1 MRHAAT
7 VERYPREAA
16 QAQRGMRD
24 AALRGMKPAFLLA
37 FLALGPAL
45 ANLVPVAEPVVEA
58 ATVAAI
64 TDQTQHPAAVA
75 STVSEAER
83 AWLCGR

>member
-7 VERYPREAA
+7 RRAHPREMA

-24 AALRGMKPAFLLA
+24 AARLGMKPVFLLA

-58 ATVAAI
+58 ATTDAI
-64 TDQTQHPAAVA
+64 TGRTQHPAAA
-75 STVSEAER
+75 TVPQAER

>member
-1 MRHAAT
+1 
-7 VERYPREAA
+7 
-16 QAQRGMRD
+16 MRD
-24 AALRGMKPAFLLA
+24 AALRGMKPVFLLA

-58 ATVAAI
+58 ATVNAI
-64 TDQTQHPAAVA
+64 TSQTQHPAAA
-75 STVSEAER
+75 SVPEAER

>member
-1 MRHAAT
+1 MPRPSRAH
-7 VERYPREAA
+7 PREVA

-24 AALRGMKPAFLLA
+24 AARLGMKPVFLLA

-45 ANLVPVAEPVVEA
+45 ANLIPMADPVVEA
-58 ATVAAI
+58 ATATAI
-64 TDQTQHPAAVA
+64 TGQTQHPAAA
-75 STVSEAER
+75 TVSEAER